1 MAKRSIFKSVELAVG
16 IAGKSIMIECVKIS
30 PKFIVLRLKAV
41 DAFKVMLTVI
51 ASRVVP
57 V

>member
-51 ASRVVP
+51 ASRVVA